1 VKPAESRGR
10 GARQLARRRSLE
22 PLLGVARGLVSRVP
36 REALLEAI
44 AAGPIQLRA
53 DAVCTL
59 RLQEPEQG
67 GLHLGAIAGPSGAA
81 SRLGALDETLA
92 PLALQ
97 HPQPLVIADVR
108 LEGRADLRAIWREQR
123 YAFYWGLA
131 LPGPTGPLGVLG
143 LALPAG
149 VPALEPDERHGL
161 ELYAAQAALA
171 LRNGDLV
178 ATVERQGQMLES
190 ARGELVEAAKLL
202 ALGHLVSD
210 VVHEVSN
217 LLGAVT
223 LRMDG
228 LLEGPRDQHLEGQV
242 HLLQAHCRQ
251 IGDLIGELRR
261 FAITGS
267 WPRAPLDLGA
277 SVERI
282 LYLRR
287 GRIEARGVK
296 VVFERGSRLAE
307 ALADRPSLERALLAL
322 ILESEAA
329 IPANT
334 GGRMTLR
341 LTGAED
347 GDGRWVRLDIEDDG
361 PPFAPAVL
369 QQLFDP
375 FAARG
380 PGRGPSV
387 GLAAAHAVIE
397 AHGGRLTAENRR
409 GGGVVLRVELPAAI

>member
-1 VKPAESRGR
+1 
-10 GARQLARRRSLE
+10 
-22 PLLGVARGLVSRVP
+22 
-36 REALLEAI
+36 
-44 AAGPIQLRA
+44 
-53 DAVCTL
+53 
-59 RLQEPEQG
+59 
-67 GLHLGAIAGPSGAA
+67 
-81 SRLGALDETLA
+81 
-92 PLALQ
+92 
-97 HPQPLVIADVR
+97 
-108 LEGRADLRAIWREQR
+108 
-123 YAFYWGLA
+123 
-131 LPGPTGPLGVLG
+131 VLG

-149 VPALEPDERHGL
+149 VPALEPGERHGL

-171 LRNGDLV
+171 LRNAELT
-178 ATVERQGQMLES
+178 ATADRQGQTLES

-223 LRMDG
+223 LRMEG
-228 LLEGPRDQHLEGQV
+228 LLEGPREQPLEGQV

-261 FAITGS
+261 FAGAGS

-282 LYLRR
+282 LHLRR
-287 GRIEARGVK
+287 ARMEARGVK
-296 VVFERGSRLAE
+296 VVWERGGRLAE

-334 GGRMTLR
+334 GSRLTLR
-341 LTGAED
+341 LTSFEEAGAH
-347 GDGRWVRLDIEDDG
+347 WVRLDVEDDG
-361 PPFAPAVL
+361 PPFAPAAL
-369 QQLFDP
+369 QRLFDP

-387 GLAAAHAVIE
+387 GLAAAHAVIT

-409 GGGVVLRVELPAAI
+409 GGGVVLRVELPAAM